1 MIGKEIGHYRITA
14 RLGDGGMGV
23 VYKAEDSR
31 LGRNVALK
39 FLPDDLARD
48 PNALERFTREARA
61 ASALDHPNIC
71 TIYEIGEADG
81 VTFIA
86 MQFLEGATL
95 KQIIG
100 TQPMSLDQILDIG
113 TQIADAL
120 DAAHAKG
127 IIHRDIKPANIF
139 VDTRNRVKL
148 LDFGL
153 AKQTGADRGATVASN
168 ATVVSDATIL
178 NDTDS
183 NLTSPGTA
191 VGTVAYMSPEQALG
205 KPLDLRTDLFSF
217 GVVLYQMSTGVAPF
231 SGQTTAA
238 IFDSI
243 LHRAPTAPVRLNPD
257 MPVGLERII
266 DKLLEKDPEMRYQSA
281 ADIRSDLKRLRRE
294 TDSSR
299 VVLAASDDAPALSQ
313 SRVIGAAGSGSA
325 HAASAAGSVAPARVE
340 PSHEATTGSGATGA
354 SLRARMGWKLW
365 APVTVV
371 VVAAISIGGYMYA
384 HRTPMLAEKDS
395 VVIADFTNTTGD
407 SVFDGTL
414 RQGLSVQLEQ
424 SPYLNIL
431 SDAQITQTMSLM
443 GHPPM
448 DRLTDD
454 MARQVCVRSNSHATI
469 EGSIGQIGNQYSLI
483 LKAVNCST
491 GATLTSVEATA
502 QDKNHVLTSLNDLAS
517 SIRGKL
523 GESLRSVQ
531 KYDAPLEM
539 ATTTSLDALKS
550 YSMGREA
557 LIQRA
562 DNTAA
567 ITLFERAAELDPNF
581 AMAYA
586 SLGTVYNNAGKN
598 ELSRE
603 SMQKAYDLK
612 DRVSDRERFY
622 ITSHYEHFC
631 TGNYEKAIS
640 IYELQQQTYPA
651 DSGPIDL
658 NLGVIYQQLG
668 ELEKAKATYLEAAK
682 KQPDSQLVMG
692 QLTGIYIATMHLD
705 EARAM
710 LDKAFANEK
719 ESDDYHVTLLQIAFF
734 ADDSATVK
742 REIDWL
748 AAKPEVTSRLLEF
761 EANIAVYHGQIA
773 KALDLDRRSRA
784 AAAGN
789 QSKTQIASGNAGI
802 SETELLVGETDQ
814 AKKDAEDAIASVT
827 DKSPQLTAAITLAM
841 TGDGARAQ
849 SVHDDISKRFP
860 EDTIMQDLLLPVLQ
874 AAIEY
879 GRGNFAKAIDLLQ
892 PVTQYELSG
901 FTNLDPAYLRGM
913 TYLKLNKGAEAAAEF
928 QKLIDHRGVV
938 GTSITG
944 PLAHLGVARAR
955 VLQNDSAG
963 ARTEYQNFLAI
974 WKDADPNLPIF
985 KQAQEEYAKLK

>member
-81 VTFIA
+81 ITFIA

-153 AKQTGADRGATVASN
+153 AKQTGADRGATVTSN

-217 GVVLYQMSTGVAPF
+217 GVVLYQMSTGSAPF

-238 IFDSI
+238 IFDAI

-257 MPVGLERII
+257 MPAGLERII

-281 ADIRSDLKRLRRE
+281 ADVRSDLKRLRRE

-299 VVLAASDDAPALSQ
+299 VILAASDDAAAAPQ

-325 HAASAAGSVAPARVE
+325 RAASAAGSVAAAQFE
-340 PSHEATTGSGATGA
+340 SNQSSSKSSGATGA
-354 SLRARMGWKLW
+354 SLLARMGWKLW
-365 APVTVV
+365 APVAVV
-371 VVAAISIGGYMYA
+371 GVAAISIGGYMFA
-384 HRTPMLAEKDS
+384 HKPAMLAEKDS

-431 SDAQITQTMSLM
+431 SDAQIAQTMNLM

-448 DRLTDD
+448 ERLTDD

-469 EGSIGQIGNQYSLI
+469 EGSISQIGNQYSLI

-622 ITSHYEHFC
+622 ITSHYEHFY

-734 ADDSATVK
+734 ADDSAAVK

-761 EANIAVYHGQIA
+761 EANMAVYHGQIA

-789 QSKTQIASGNAGI
+789 QSKKQIASGNAGI

-955 VLQNDSAG
+955 VLQNDTAG
-963 ARTEYQNFLAI
+963 ARTEYQNFLAL

>member
-23 VYKAEDSR
+23 VYRAEDSR

-81 VTFIA
+81 ITFIA

-153 AKQTGADRGATVASN
+153 AKQTGADRGATVTSN

-217 GVVLYQMSTGVAPF
+217 GVVLYQMSTGSAPF

-238 IFDSI
+238 IFDAI

-257 MPVGLERII
+257 MPAGLERII

-281 ADIRSDLKRLRRE
+281 ADVRSDLKRLRRE

-299 VVLAASDDAPALSQ
+299 VVLAASDDAAASPH
-313 SRVIGAAGSGSA
+313 SRVIGAAGSGSIRTA
-325 HAASAAGSVAPARVE
+325 PGSAAAAQFES
-340 PSHEATTGSGATGA
+340 SHSATAGSGATGA
-354 SLRARMGWKLW
+354 SLLARMGWKLW
-365 APVTVV
+365 APVAVV
-371 VVAAISIGGYMYA
+371 GVAAISIGGYMFA
-384 HRTPMLAEKDS
+384 HKPAMLAEKDS

-407 SVFDGTL
+407 TVFDGTL

-448 DRLTDD
+448 ERLTDD

-469 EGSIGQIGNQYSLI
+469 EGSISQIGNQYSLI
-483 LKAVNCST
+483 LKAVNCSS

-622 ITSHYEHFC
+622 ITSHYEHFY

-734 ADDSATVK
+734 ADDSAAVK

-761 EANIAVYHGQIA
+761 EANMAVYHGQIA

-789 QSKTQIASGNAGI
+789 QSKKQIASGNAGI

-814 AKKDAEDAIASVT
+814 AKKDAENAIASVT
-827 DKSPQLTAAITLAM
+827 EKSPQLTAAITLAM
-841 TGDGARAQ
+841 TGDSARAQ

-860 EDTIMQDLLLPVLQ
+860 EDTIMQNLFLPFLQ

-955 VLQNDSAG
+955 VLQNDTAG
-963 ARTEYQNFLAI
+963 ARTEYQNFLAL
-974 WKDADPNLPIF
+974 WKDADPNLPIL